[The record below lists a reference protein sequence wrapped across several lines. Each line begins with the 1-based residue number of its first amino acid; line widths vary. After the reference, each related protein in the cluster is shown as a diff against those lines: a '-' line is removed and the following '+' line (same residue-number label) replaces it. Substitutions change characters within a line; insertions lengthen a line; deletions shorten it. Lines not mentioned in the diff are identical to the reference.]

1 MTRFESVARRGCLSA
16 FWAHYQEV
24 LRRSTHEGELQVAS
38 NGEVSFGMI
47 EPDRD
52 VALKVLPQA
61 FTEA

>member
-1 MTRFESVARRGCLSA
+1 MPLSILGPLPGGVEKVDTRR
-16 FWAHYQEV
+16 
-24 LRRSTHEGELQVAS
+24 ELQVAS